1 MPQLLAQGFAEAEH
15 IGFRRT
21 IDGHAG
27 ARLEGCGRGHE
38 HDPAATPCHHVGQDE
53 AGELRQRHDVDR
65 QHRPEALRLGG
76 REGARIPEPGIVDED
91 LERPR
96 IARLELCH
104 ELRRRTR
111 ARKVQRD
118 DRRRGA
124 QSAQLGR
131 ERRKTLRPARHEHEI
146 AATATD
152 TITFEV
158 FPWDPSVP
166 GAMMPMHC
174 IHLVD
179 MGLTQGQ
186 NWDLE
191 ELAAD
196 CAADGQYDFF
206 LEASPQPFVGGVGSP
221 VNPVAIK

>member
-1 MPQLLAQGFAEAEH
+1 MVLALFMLPVLPRLQPSDPVDQLVRAVVSEH
-15 IGFRRT
+15 SRALMWGSRQSQVY
-21 IDGHAG
+21 
-27 ARLEGCGRGHE
+27 
-38 HDPAATPCHHVGQDE
+38 PAALPWLQQQTGI
-53 AGELRQRHDVDR
+53 GLTS
-65 QHRPEALRLGG
+65 ALWF
-76 REGARIPEPGIVDED
+76 
-91 LERPR
+91 
-96 IARLELCH
+96 
-104 ELRRRTR
+104 
-111 ARKVQRD
+111 
-118 DRRRGA
+118 
-124 QSAQLGR
+124 
-131 ERRKTLRPARHEHEI
+131 HEHEI

-158 FPWDPSVP
+158 FPWDPAVP

-191 ELAAD
+191 DLAAD